1 VEIDIPGHYEQLE
14 KEKGLII
21 ADENKRR
28 DLIRNQAEKLA
39 AELNGKP
46 HLPEELLEEL
56 TFINEYPTGFVG
68 ILKIGSCSFLK
79 RYWKLL

>member
-1 VEIDIPGHYEQLE
+1 MLHMELSGWIEPVSRGLRVFGSDVEIDIPGHYEQLE

-39 AELNGKP
+39 AELNGNRTY
-46 HLPEELLEEL
+46 LR
-56 TFINEYPTGFVG
+56 NY
-68 ILKIGSCSFLK
+68 
-79 RYWKLL
+79 